1 MSMNEVAHST
11 QRSATWRRIWENKY
25 DGATGPVH
33 KLDGFDLLTEE
44 QWTGLVSRFCDYM
57 GSTNGMDI
65 LEVGCGAGAFL
76 QNIPAPRSL
85 AGLDY
90 SQKAVDLIRRNLS
103 GRFFCAE
110 ANNIPFPDASFDIV
124 FSFGVFFY
132 FENLA
137 YAEAVLREMCRVAR
151 PGARIFILD
160 VNDEEKI
167 DIYHRVREV
176 EVARAQVKKTDADT
190 THLFFGKDWFQA
202 VGSALGAKV
211 SIVDETELGIEFYSG
226 CEYRFAVRFDV
237 PG

>member
-1 MSMNEVAHST
+1 MNAEAQDST
-11 QRSATWRRIWENKY
+11 QRSATWRRIWEIKY
-25 DGATGPVH
+25 DGASGPVH
-33 KLDGFDLLTEE
+33 KLDGFDLLTAE
-44 QWTGLVSRFCDYM
+44 QWSALVSRFCDYM
-57 GSTNGMDI
+57 GSTKGMDI

-76 QNIPAPRSL
+76 QHIPAPRSL

-90 SQKAVDLIRRNLS
+90 SQNAIDFISKNLA
-103 GRFFCAE
+103 GQFFCSE
-110 ANNIPFPDASFDIV
+110 AKNIPFPDTSFDIV

-137 YAEAVLREMCRVAR
+137 YAEAVLGEMFRVAR

-167 DIYHRVREV
+167 DTYHRVRGPEGT
-176 EVARAQVKKTDADT
+176 RAQVKKTDADT
-190 THLFFGKDWFQA
+190 THLFFRKDWFQA
-202 VGSALGAKV
+202 VGRASGAKV
-211 SIVDETELGIEFYSG
+211 SIVDETELGIEFHSG